1 MPSAATEIY
10 WDSDCFLS
18 YLNAVP
24 ERIAVVETLLES
36 SARGEVNLYTSA
48 VSQVEAAFGVEERE
62 RQELDPNVERRLDAL
77 WADAKVVTVVGYH
90 NRIVRTA
97 RRMIRDA
104 VARNWSLKPMDAIQ
118 LATAHWLRSRGVAV
132 AEFHTYD
139 RRLFKYADIAG
150 FPILEPHVEQPT
162 LI

>member
-1 MPSAATEIY
+1 MPNAATEIY

-48 VSQVEAAFGVEERE
+48 VSQVEVAFGVWERE
-62 RQELDPNVERRLDAL
+62 QQSLDPDVERRLDDL
-77 WADAKVVTVVGYH
+77 WADAKVVTVIEYH
-90 NRIVRTA
+90 NRILLTA

-104 VARNWSLKPMDAIQ
+104 VAQNWSLKPMDAIH
-118 LATAHWLRSRGVAV
+118 LATARWLQSEGRAV
-132 AEFHTYD
+132 DEFHTYD
-139 RRLFKYADIAG
+139 QSLFNYADICG
-150 FPILEPHVEQPT
+150 FQIREPYIEQPIL
-162 LI
+162 L

>member
-1 MPSAATEIY
+1 MPNAATEIY

-48 VSQVEAAFGVEERE
+48 VSQVEVAFGVWERE
-62 RQELDPNVERRLDAL
+62 QQSLDPDVERRLDDL
-77 WADAKVVTVVGYH
+77 WADAKVVTVIEYH
-90 NRIVRTA
+90 NRILLTA

-104 VARNWSLKPMDAIQ
+104 VAQNWSLKPMDAIQ
-118 LATAHWLRSRGVAV
+118 LATAHWLRREGVAV
-132 AEFHTYD
+132 TEFHTYD
-139 RRLFKYADIAG
+139 RRLFKYEDICG
-150 FPILEPHVEQPT
+150 FPILEPHVEQPN
-162 LI
+162 LL